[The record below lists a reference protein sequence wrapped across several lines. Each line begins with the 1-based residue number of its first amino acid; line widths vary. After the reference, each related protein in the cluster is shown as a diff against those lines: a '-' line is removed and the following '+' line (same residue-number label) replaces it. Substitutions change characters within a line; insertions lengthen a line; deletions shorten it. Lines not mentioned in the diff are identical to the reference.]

1 MPFNCGQRLRR
12 KKRNKLP
19 ELVAESN
26 GDNLFT
32 RAKTCRPWMQKTSAT
47 MYRARG
53 KAAHE
58 HAVWALIEAR
68 AVKGHIDQN
77 EGACRR
83 AIFIGRLKG
92 R

>member
-12 KKRNKLP
+12 KKRSKLP

-32 RAKTCRPWMQKTSAT
+32 RAETCRPWMQKTST
-47 MYRARG
+47 IMHQARG

-58 HAVWALIEAR
+58 HAARALIGAR

-77 EGACRR
+77 
-83 AIFIGRLKG
+83 
-92 R
+92 